1 MVKKNYICIFGG
13 VGHVGA
19 PLGLALSSKGYNVAL
34 IDKNIKYI
42 KKINQG
48 IMPFVEEGCAK
59 LLRKMI
65 KKKKIYATNKLD
77 ITKKCKYIIVCLGT
91 PVDSKFNPNLKNFI
105 SFFYNLRKH
114 LNKNHIVIIRS
125 SIYPGI
131 CNKVFNI
138 IKNHCKNLSYCPER
152 IAQGKSLIELPQI
165 SQIISGTSTK
175 AKLESGKIFKKVCK
189 KIIYTKIIEAELI
202 KLFSNAYRYIN
213 FSISNQ
219 FYLMCQNQGL
229 DFYKIRNIMRDNYKR
244 NTNIP
249 AAGFTAGPCLL
260 KDTMQLSSFYRHKF
274 SLLSSAMSIN
284 EGLPKFM
291 FKKLNEKYNLKSK
304 TIGILGLSFKSEND
318 DIRDSL
324 SIKLLKYIKSKKI
337 KTLQSDEYY
346 KDKNNI
352 DKNTVVKKSDIII
365 IATPHKAYKKIRI
378 SKNKI
383 LVDIWG
389 LIEKKIEKLF

>member
-1 MVKKNYICIFGG
+1 MIKKNYICIFGG
-13 VGHVGA
+13 TGHVGA

-65 KKKKIYATNKLD
+65 KKKKIFATNKLD

-91 PVDSKFNPNLKNFI
+91 PVDNKFNPDLKNFI
-105 SFFYNLRKH
+105 NFFYNLRKH

-131 CNKVFNI
+131 CNKVFNV

-152 IAQGKSLIELPQI
+152 IAQGKSLIELPKI
-165 SQIISGTSTK
+165 SQIVSGRSIK
-175 AKLESGKIFKKVCK
+175 ARMESGKIFRKVCK

-219 FYLMCQNQGL
+219 FYMMCQNQGL
-229 DFYKIRNIMRDNYKR
+229 DYYKIRNIMRDNYKR
-244 NTNIP
+244 NTNVP
-249 AAGFTAGPCLL
+249 TAGFTAGPCLL
-260 KDTMQLSSFYRHKF
+260 KDTMQLSSFYNHKF
-274 SLLSSAMSIN
+274 SLFDSVMSIN
-284 EGLPKFM
+284 EGLPRFV
-291 FKKLNEKYNLKSK
+291 FKKLKEKYNLKKK
-304 TIGILGLSFKSEND
+304 TVGILGLSFKAEND

-324 SIKLLKYIKSKKI
+324 SIKLLKYLKSKKI
-337 KTLQSDEYY
+337 RTLQSDEYY
-346 KDKNNI
+346 KEKNNI
-352 DKNTVVKKSDIII
+352 DKNTLVKKSDIII
-365 IATPHKAYKKIRI
+365 IATPHKAYKKLRI
-378 SKNKI
+378 NKNKI

-389 LIEKKIEKLF
+389 HIEKK